1 MTSPLLAGSHPLTA
15 VSGLVV
21 FAAGVGAG
29 LFNGVAGGGTM
40 LSFPTLLALGVPP
53 ITANVSSTVG
63 ILPGYLAAIV
73 GYRRHV
79 VANRSVITRLALPAF
94 LGGVGGAVALL
105 ITPTAVFNSL
115 VVVLIA
121 LATLLFAAQ
130 PVLARRMQRNHA
142 AARHEIA
149 AWIGVL
155 GASLYGGYFGAGVG
169 IVLLALFGLTLDLDL
184 AQSSGVRSVLAL
196 LVNFLAAV
204 IFVLHGAV
212 NWAIVACL
220 VPGSFLGGILGARL
234 ALSLPVRWLRAVVVL
249 IGVVTT
255 VVLALH

>member
-1 MTSPLLAGSHPLTA
+1 VTSLLLAGGHPLTV
-15 VSGLVV
+15 VSGIVI
-21 FAAGVGAG
+21 FAAGLGAG

-79 VANRSVITRLALPAF
+79 VANRSVISHLALPAF
-94 LGGVGGAVALL
+94 LGGVSGAVALL
-105 ITPTAVFNSL
+105 ITPTAVFNGL

-130 PVLARRMQRNHA
+130 PVLAQRMRHHHA
-142 AARHEIA
+142 SARHEVA
-149 AWIGVL
+149 AWFGVL
-155 GASLYGGYFGAGVG
+155 AASLYGGYFGAGVG

-196 LVNFLAAV
+196 LVNCIAAV
-204 IFVLHGAV
+204 IFVFHGAV
-212 NWAIVACL
+212 NWAVVACL

-234 ALSLPVRWLRAVVVL
+234 ALSLPVRWLRAIVVA

-255 VVLALH
+255 AVLALR